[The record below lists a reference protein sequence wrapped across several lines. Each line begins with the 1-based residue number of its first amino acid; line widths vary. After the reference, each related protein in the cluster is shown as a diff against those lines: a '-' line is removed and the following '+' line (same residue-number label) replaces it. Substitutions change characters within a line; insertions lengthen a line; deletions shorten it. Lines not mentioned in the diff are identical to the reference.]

1 MKSIKPLYEVHFDTP
16 GFDGETRIGSF
27 VGTYAECEALA
38 DKTAGY
44 RYGLPTMPGTARMR
58 APFSIVPVEW
68 MYI

>member
-16 GFDGETRIGSF
+16 DFSGETRIDSF
-27 VGTYAECEALA
+27 VGTYAECEAHA
-38 DKTAGY
+38 DEIAGY

-58 APFSIVPVEW
+58 ERLSIVPVEW